1 MFYKHKFCLKMKNFL
16 DLMSKFQKDSDSSD
30 GSDSMDSDKK
40 EQYTDSITSLIE
52 NIYLYKENGN
62 QLHLEFLNKYSF
74 NEDYHKQIN
83 NHLNK
88 ILLDMYESKEYSK
101 LSYLLDEFHRDDNFL
116 DGSILCEMM
125 LEAIRD
131 DDYEMLLTLLM
142 ADYANVWNNLHVQK
156 AWLFIVENIGINK
169 LNIIKKMSESES
181 RSIISD
187 ILF

>member
-1 MFYKHKFCLKMKNFL
+1 MKNFL
-16 DLMSKFQKDSDSSD
+16 DLISKFQKDSDSSD
-30 GSDSMDSDKK
+30 SDSMDSDKK
-40 EQYTDSITSLIE
+40 EEYTESIENLIE
-52 NIYLYKENGN
+52 LIYLYKESGN
-62 QLHLEFLNKYSF
+62 QSNLDFLNKYSF
-74 NEDYHKQIN
+74 SEDYHQKIN

-88 ILLDMYESKEYSK
+88 ILLDMYENKEYSK

-116 DGSILCEMM
+116 DGSVLCEMM

-131 DDYEMLLTLLM
+131 DNYEMLITLLM

-156 AWLFIVENIGINK
+156 AWSFIVENIEKNK
-169 LNIIKKMSESES
+169 INIINKMSESES